1 MNQDFYS
8 STISSLK
15 KDVANKRALENKKS
29 KLNKK
34 LLEYQGDYVR
44 MINAQKLLSAVSDDN
59 TQQTLDFITG
69 VVNKTLAE
77 IFK

>member
-34 LLEYQGDYVR
+34 LLEYQGDYV
-44 MINAQKLLSAVSDDN
+44 SC
-59 TQQTLDFITG
+59 
-69 VVNKTLAE
+69 
-77 IFK
+77 